1 MYRDPE
7 RPRRPA
13 AECAVEILRETGN
26 PALMGGD
33 TGLVHL
39 IVERAGM
46 EHRSSETQKMLLDA
60 IDRSNRGHL
69 VRGMV
74 RQGKTRTRIFWLPE
88 HAPEWARISTGN
100 PT

>member
-46 EHRSSETQKMLLDA
+46 EHRSIETQKMLLDA

-69 VRGMV
+69 IRGMV

-88 HAPEWARISTGN
+88 HAPESAMSSMDN
-100 PT
+100 PA